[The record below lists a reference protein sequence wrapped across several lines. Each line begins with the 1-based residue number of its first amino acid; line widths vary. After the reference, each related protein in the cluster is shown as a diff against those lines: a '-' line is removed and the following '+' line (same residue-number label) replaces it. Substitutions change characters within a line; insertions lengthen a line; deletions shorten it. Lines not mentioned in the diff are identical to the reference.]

1 MKQYVTGF
9 FAAFALLGAPAQAAN
24 IYNGSMVWTGI
35 PAIRIEGE
43 IVPGDEEKFAA
54 VAARRQSSLVL
65 LSSPGGSV
73 RSAILIALQV
83 RELGLDTF
91 TGRGGQGCSSAC
103 PAILLSGRH
112 VIIQRGTL
120 VGFHAAN
127 MPEGTQMMAEYLAI
141 LGLTPKQINYLLST
155 PNDDVWYPT
164 PIAAALMG
172 FHWQTVPSLF
182 GAWRSCQAK
191 YCLAVP

>member
-1 MKQYVTGF
+1 MLPPF
-9 FAAFALLGAPAQAAN
+9 FAAFALLSAPTQAAN

-35 PAIRIEGE
+35 PAIKIEGQ

-54 VAARRQSSLVL
+54 VAGTRQTSLVY

-73 RSAILIALQV
+73 GTAILIALQV
-83 RELGLDTF
+83 RKLGLDTF
-91 TGRGGQGCSSAC
+91 TGRAGQGCSSAC
-103 PAILLSGRH
+103 PLILLSGRR
-112 VIIQRGTL
+112 VIIQRGTR

-127 MPEGTQMMAEYLAI
+127 MPEGTQMAAEYLAS
-141 LGLTPKQINYLLST
+141 LGLTPKQINYLLSI
-155 PNDDVWYPT
+155 PNDHIWFPT
-164 PIAAALMG
+164 PADAAAMG

>member
-1 MKQYVTGF
+1 MKQYVTAF
-9 FAAFALLGAPAQAAN
+9 FVAFALLGAPAQAAD
-24 IYNGSMVWTGI
+24 IYNGSMIWTGI

-54 VAARRQSSLVL
+54 VAASRQSSLVVL
-65 LSSPGGSV
+65 NSPGGSV
-73 RSAILIALQV
+73 RSAILMALQV

-112 VIIQRGTL
+112 VIIQVGTR

-127 MPEGTQMMAEYLAI
+127 LPEGTQMMAEYLAS
-141 LGLTPKQINYLLST
+141 LGLTPKQINYLLSI
-155 PNDDVWYPT
+155 PNDRVWYPT
-164 PIAAALMG
+164 PVAAALMG
-172 FHWQTVPSLF
+172 FQWQTVPSLF

>member
-1 MKQYVTGF
+1 MKRHVAAF

-35 PAIRIEGE
+35 PAIKIEGP

-54 VAARRQSSLVL
+54 VAARRQGSVVV

-73 RSAILIALQV
+73 GAAILIGQQV

-91 TGRGGQGCSSAC
+91 AGRAGEGCSSAC
-103 PAILLSGRH
+103 PMILLSGRH
-112 VIIQRGTL
+112 VVIQRGTPI
-120 VGFHAAN
+120 GFHAATG
-127 MPEGTQMMAEYLAI
+127 PEGTQAMAEYLSF
-141 LGLTPKQINYLLST
+141 LGFTARQINKLLSI
-155 PNDDVWYPT
+155 PNDQGWFPT
-164 PIAAALMG
+164 PADAAAMG
-172 FHWQTVPSLF
+172 FSWQTVPSLF
-182 GAWRSCQAK
+182 GGWRSCQAK